1 MATDFSHIRSYLR
14 SALSHTLPGEK
25 AHRLLLP
32 EGRKLKPTASNTSA
46 NQSGVLLTLFPDKEQ
61 LFTCFIRRPITMKN
75 HAGQISFPGG
85 RQESQDPD
93 LVATA
98 LRESQEEVGLDPM
111 RLDILGS
118 LTPLYV
124 PISNFCI
131 SPVVG
136 WSESKPEFHINQTEV
151 DDLILAPVDVLLTPD
166 AIQTT
171 HIDTLRGIREVPC
184 FRFNGHIIWG
194 ATAMIF
200 SEFREIL
207 SQMPLRKP

>member
-1 MATDFSHIRSYLR
+1 MTDFYRIQSYLR
-14 SALSHTLPGEK
+14 FALSHSLPGEK

-32 EGRKLKPTASNTSA
+32 SGRKLKPVTSDLSV
-46 NQSGVLLTLFPDKEQ
+46 NQSGVLLTIFPDNDQ
-61 LFTCFIRRPITMKN
+61 LYTCFIRRPETMKN

-85 RQESQDPD
+85 RQEKQDPD
-93 LVATA
+93 LIATA
-98 LRESQEEVGLDPM
+98 LRESNEEVGIIPSDI
-111 RLDILGS
+111 DILGRLS
-118 LTPLYV
+118 PLYV
-124 PISNFCI
+124 PVSNFFI

-136 WSESKPEFHINQTEV
+136 WSESKPDFQINHSEV
-151 DDLILAPVDVLLTPD
+151 DDLILVPIRELMAPE

-171 HIDTLRGIREVPC
+171 RIELRNGHREVPC

-207 SQMPLRKP
+207 KQMPVRTL

>member
-1 MATDFSHIRSYLR
+1 MTDFYHIQSYLR
-14 SALSHTLPGEK
+14 FALSNSLPGEK

-32 EGRKLKPTASNTSA
+32 EGRKLKPVTSDLSV
-46 NQSGVLLTLFPDKEQ
+46 NQSGVLLTLFPDNEQ
-61 LFTCFIRRPITMKN
+61 LYTCFIRRPETMKN

-85 RQESQDPD
+85 RQEDKDPD
-93 LVATA
+93 LIATA
-98 LRESQEEVGLDPM
+98 LRESQEEVGVIPSNV
-111 RLDILGS
+111 DILGRLS
-118 LTPLYV
+118 PLYV
-124 PISNFCI
+124 PVSNFFI

-136 WSESKPEFHINQTEV
+136 WSESKPDFQINHTEV
-151 DDLILAPVDVLLTPD
+151 DDLILVPVAELMAPD

-171 HIDTLRGIREVPC
+171 QIEMRNGPREVPC

-207 SQMPLRKP
+207 KQMPVRTP